1 MLLVIR
7 SVIGTIGFTCLT
19 FGMAF
24 IPLVVQN
31 TIFNTAPFW
40 TSLLGWVFLGEAMS
54 AFEIVALVL
63 SFGGVILIATSSSIY
78 DKKVE
83 VIEETNDEADAD
95 GLSETVKYIIGSS
108 LVFCTS
114 WCYASVTI
122 LTRRM

>member
-1 MLLVIR
+1 M
-7 SVIGTIGFTCLT
+7 
-19 FGMAF
+19 
-24 IPLVVQN
+24 
-31 TIFNTAPFW
+31 
-40 TSLLGWVFLGEAMS
+40 LGWAFLNEAMS
-54 AFEIVALVL
+54 PFEIVALVL

-95 GLSETVKYIIGSS
+95 GLSPTVKYIIGSS

-114 WCYASVTI
+114 WCYAAVTI